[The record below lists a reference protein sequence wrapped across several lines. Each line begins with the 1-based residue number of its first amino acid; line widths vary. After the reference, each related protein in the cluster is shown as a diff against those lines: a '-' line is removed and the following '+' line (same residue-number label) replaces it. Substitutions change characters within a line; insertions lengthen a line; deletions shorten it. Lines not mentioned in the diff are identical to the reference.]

1 MSAARVDPARAAA
14 APLRR
19 RLRAAALD
27 GLVAAGS
34 LVPHPL
40 LRAGLEGLALCAAR
54 GRHAEL
60 TRANLELAL
69 GTELDP
75 HARTHLARDV
85 RRFAAR
91 QLAEWLRL
99 ARGAP
104 PIGPRAERGRWIED
118 AVELDPSC
126 DLLAAHLARG
136 RGALVVTAHLGNW
149 ELLAAR
155 LRRLGYD
162 GAVVGRERPR
172 DPSAQWLVRM
182 RAAYGLRSLAQTSP
196 ARRLLEVL
204 AQGGTLGL
212 LADLEVRRLAGAFV
226 PFFGRPAWTATA
238 PAALARAAGLPLLPA
253 RCVAID
259 GARYRLSFDEPLELD
274 RGLDR
279 REATLELTARLNA
292 LYERWIRA
300 APEQWAWHQ
309 PRWRTHPDA
318 PPRRAPRA
326 AGALTEE
333 S

>member
-1 MSAARVDPARAAA
+1 MSTAGTASARDGV
-14 APLRR
+14 PLRR

-27 GLVAAGS
+27 GLVSAGS
-34 LVPHPL
+34 LVPHRA
-40 LRAGLEGLALCAAR
+40 LRAGLEGLALCAAG

-69 GTELDP
+69 GGELDP
-75 HARTHLARDV
+75 AARARLARDV

-91 QLAEWLRL
+91 QLAEWVRL

-104 PIGPRAERGRWIED
+104 PEGPREGRGRWIED
-118 AVELDPSC
+118 AVELDASC
-126 DLLAAHLARG
+126 TLLEAHLARG

-155 LRRLGYD
+155 LRRLGHH
-162 GAVVGRERPR
+162 GAVVGRQRPR
-172 DPSAQWLVRM
+172 DPAAGWLVAM
-182 RAAYGLRSLAQTSP
+182 RAAYGVRSLPQASP
-196 ARRLLEVL
+196 PRRLLEVL
-204 AQGGTLGL
+204 SAGGTLGL
-212 LADLEVRRLAGAFV
+212 LADLEVRRLSGAFV

-259 GARYRLSFDEPLELD
+259 GHRYRLSFDEPLELD

-279 REATLELTARLNA
+279 QEATLELTARLNA

-300 APEQWAWHQ
+300 APAQWAWHQ
-309 PRWRTHPDA
+309 PRWRTSPDA
-318 PPRRAPRA
+318 PPRLA
-326 AGALTEE
+326 ARR
-333 S
+333 